1 MAVDQVIHATGLHKR
16 FGAVQALDGVDLT
29 VARGEIM
36 GLLGHNGAGKTTLVN
51 VLSTLT
57 PPTSGTASVAGFDV
71 VGRPDEVRRRIGVTG
86 QFAAL
91 DEELSG
97 HDNLVLV
104 ARLCGA
110 SKAQAVGRADELLEA
125 FGLRA
130 AAGRRAGSYSGGMR
144 RRLDLALGL
153 VGRPDVLFLDEPS
166 VGLDLPSR
174 LGLWERVQGL
184 AWDGTAV
191 LLTTQYLEEAD
202 RLADRITVLGVGR
215 VLVSGTAAELK
226 ARAGS
231 GSISLR
237 VGPQGDRAVAAE
249 ALRRAGFPSGVDDGR
264 GELTVPAADSADL
277 AVVIRVLDA
286 VGQNVTEIRHAEP
299 SLDDVYLAFTA
310 TAPDA
315 PAPAAGALDRP
326 PAPAP
331 ARAAHPITLPEA
343 ERRTGDTP
351 ETP

>member
-1 MAVDQVIHATGLHKR
+1 MAADQVIHATGLYKR
-16 FGAVQALDGVDLT
+16 FGAVQALDGVDLA
-29 VARGEIM
+29 VARGEVM

-97 HDNLVLV
+97 YDNLVLV

-110 SKAQAVGRADELLEA
+110 SKAQAVGRAGELLEV

-130 AAGRRAGSYSGGMR
+130 AAGRRAVSYSGGMR

-153 VGRPDVLFLDEPS
+153 VGCPDVLFLDEPS

-174 LGLWERVQGL
+174 LGLWEMVQGI
-184 AWDGTAV
+184 ARDGTAV

-202 RLADRITVLGVGR
+202 RLADRITVLGAGR
-215 VLVSGTAAELK
+215 VLVSGTAVELK

-237 VGPQGDRAVAAE
+237 VGPQGDRTVAAE

-264 GELTVPAADSADL
+264 GELTVPAGDSADL

-286 VGQNVTEIRHAEP
+286 VGQNVTEIRYAEP

-315 PAPAAGALDRP
+315 PAPATGALGRP
-326 PAPAP
+326 PAPVP
-331 ARAAHPITLPEA
+331 ARTAHRITLPEA